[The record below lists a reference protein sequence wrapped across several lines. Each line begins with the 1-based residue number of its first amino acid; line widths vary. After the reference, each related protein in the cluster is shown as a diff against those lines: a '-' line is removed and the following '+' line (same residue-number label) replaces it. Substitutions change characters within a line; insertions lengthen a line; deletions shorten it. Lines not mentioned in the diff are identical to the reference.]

1 MTNDDNESKQAEAD
15 ASPNE
20 ESAYV
25 EGAPNA
31 NNPPL
36 TASPNDLFLQEKS
49 KHQARVEKLN
59 LDLARKEVDNV
70 RKQAISER
78 KLATVKDTVSSQRTR
93 LAKLEADRKALET
106 NLKAKLRSTQ
116 LAAKDNSVSLLARV
130 NGGKNELNKAKRDL
144 LDSSK
149 SLSKALKSGSA
160 QAKQVQAL
168 KLANKDLQDELADA
182 RLKLKEV
189 TKVSNDNKKQLD
201 NQLEAK
207 ARLRVSLAKID
218 LKKHRVSLSRDQEKK
233 RKRHDMHNHR
243 LVEIAARE
251 ASSKRVRATAE
262 SNKTQIKK
270 DALEAS
276 SQRVQTMMETYQG
289 TNSGQFPNGR
299 TNLENVSNKNQNNLF

>member
-116 LAAKDNSVSLLARV
+116 LAAKITPFRYWLA
-130 NGGKNELNKAKRDL
+130 
-144 LDSSK
+144 
-149 SLSKALKSGSA
+149 
-160 QAKQVQAL
+160 
-168 KLANKDLQDELADA
+168 
-182 RLKLKEV
+182 
-189 TKVSNDNKKQLD
+189 
-201 NQLEAK
+201 
-207 ARLRVSLAKID
+207 
-218 LKKHRVSLSRDQEKK
+218 
-233 RKRHDMHNHR
+233 
-243 LVEIAARE
+243 
-251 ASSKRVRATAE
+251 
-262 SNKTQIKK
+262 
-270 DALEAS
+270 
-276 SQRVQTMMETYQG
+276 
-289 TNSGQFPNGR
+289 
-299 TNLENVSNKNQNNLF
+299 